1 MYISRRAVYIQRTEN
16 DKRIRQNQGGRTMTN
31 EQQVILQKRY
41 KRSIGKK
48 DELETLERDL
58 YMIIGN
64 ETGSAEF
71 HLSMLGKVI
80 KELNNSE

>member
-1 MYISRRAVYIQRTEN
+1 
-16 DKRIRQNQGGRTMTN
+16 MTN

-64 ETGSAEF
+64 ETGSTEF